1 MDELDK
7 IDLLQHQLFSSS
19 TRFTLIRPLGRGGM
33 GAVFE
38 ARDEERNRNVALK
51 VLANFGPKQLYLF
64 KQEFRSLSN
73 ILHPNLVPLHELLC
87 EKDLWFFTMDVV
99 SGDTFL
105 DHVRGGATDETADAT
120 DVEATLADLTVLPDA
135 QTDPATGALIAPR
148 VGPALNELDS
158 SATIR
163 LRQSLIGLTEGVM
176 ALHAAG
182 KLHRDL
188 KPSNVKV
195 EPDGRVVILDFGL
208 VTDVDLQRDGG
219 QINVISGTIP
229 YMSPEQGAG
238 ESLTHASDWYA
249 LGVMLY
255 EALAGRL
262 PYSGTVSEVLRVKQS
277 RDPLPVEELAE
288 DLPADLSSLCNAL
301 LNRVPERRPDGE
313 EILRRLGHS
322 SANAVESSSSFA
334 YRPVENLVGR
344 ERLLDDLHDSFMLA
358 KGGAPTLLH
367 VQGRSGMGKSA
378 LLQTFLAE
386 LSEQHAAIVL
396 PGRCYERESVPYK
409 ALDPVIDSLTRVLLS
424 FPSARVASI
433 LPRHVRAL
441 TRVFPVLAQV
451 NTLANAVRTTEPA
464 RDLREIRRRAF
475 IALREL
481 LGKLSQQLP
490 VVLHIDDMQ
499 WGDMD
504 SAMMLAEL
512 LRPPDAPPVLLILAY
527 RSENMEGSRVLG
539 ALGTIR
545 NGVERQTLEIG
556 PLSEGDAR
564 RLALRHLQEEPE
576 RADLATHIA
585 RESGGIPFFVE
596 ELARHA
602 SLVQFGVAEAMPSMD
617 GFTRHRVSRLSAP
630 ARILLEAVAVAG
642 QPVPQTIAF
651 QAAGLGEAPFEAVQ
665 ALRVARLVRTHGSGP
680 DDAVECY
687 HDRIREAVGDGLKP
701 DQRAGYHLRLAI
713 ALEPNG
719 DAEAEALSRHYREAG
734 ELRLAA
740 RYARVAAEQ
749 ATRALAFDRAAA
761 LYRSSLEMGSWESAD
776 ATSIQLD
783 LADVLASAGRGA
795 EAADAFLA
803 ASELTATQD
812 GWRYQLRAA
821 EQLLQSGHV
830 DRGRVHFGKAL
841 AHHGLTLPT
850 GQAAILAQY
859 LKLRARVRI
868 RGTKFTPTPEA
879 EIPRKLLER
888 IDACWSVALGLALV
902 EPVRAGIFQF
912 QALLL
917 ALKCGE
923 PHRVARCLAFEA
935 GYAAAFG
942 GSGYRRSNELM
953 EQAEAVARTVDDPH
967 ALAFVRVCSAISSFQ
982 QGEWK
987 RTLER
992 AEEAE
997 RICLRELKGASWALH
1012 TARVYQLAA
1021 QGWRGRF
1028 GQARSLIRELVSD
1041 AYTRND
1047 LHTANHT
1054 RAGSMLHI
1062 ELMNNDPVAAKRD
1075 IAECTA
1081 DLSQEGFTTLH
1092 MYALRSRICI
1102 ELYLGN
1108 GKEALAIAT
1117 DLQGRF
1123 QKAMI
1128 KRIALI
1134 GIYNLEMQTNARLC
1148 AAGAELSAADAAK
1161 AALANAATVRKTGL
1175 AWTRALAR
1183 LWESAAAAL
1192 QGNVAAAITQYGQ
1205 AADMFRDVDMLLYEN
1220 AARFRQ
1226 GEHMGGKEGQKL
1238 MDDASAALTAEGVVN
1253 PRGVMA
1259 MVAPPVSPP
1268 TT

>member
-1 MDELDK
+1 MGEADN
-7 IDLLQHQLFSSS
+7 IDLLQQRLFDSSA
-19 TRFTLIRPLGRGGM
+19 RFTLVRTLGRGGM

-38 ARDEERNRNVALK
+38 ARDAERNRIVALK

-73 ILHPNLVPLHELLC
+73 ILHANLVPLHELLC
-87 EKDLWFFTMDVV
+87 EDDLWFFTMDVV
-99 SGDTFL
+99 QGETFL
-105 DHVRGGATDETADAT
+105 DHVRGGKPEEST
-120 DVEATLADLTVLPDA
+120 EATLADATVEEDTVIPEAPTDLADVALVSA
-135 QTDPATGALIAPR
+135 Q
-148 VGPALNELDS
+148 VGPSLSELGPGS
-158 SATIR
+158 EER
-163 LRQSLIGLTEGVM
+163 LRQSLVGLTEGVM

-208 VTDVDLQRDGG
+208 VTDLDMQRDGG
-219 QINVISGTIP
+219 QINIVSGTIP

-238 ESLTHASDWYA
+238 APLTPASDWYA

-255 EALAGRL
+255 EALAGHL
-262 PYSGTVSEVLRVKQS
+262 PFSGSVSEVLRVKQS
-277 RDPLPVEELAE
+277 RDPLAVEELAAG
-288 DLPADLSSLCNAL
+288 LPADLADLCNAL
-301 LNRVPERRPDGE
+301 LNRDPSKRPEGE
-313 EILRRLGHS
+313 EILRRLGR
-322 SANAVESSSSFA
+322 SATAALESSSSFA
-334 YRPVENLVGR
+334 YRRVETLVGR
-344 ERLLDDLHDSFMLA
+344 ERLLDELHDSFMLA
-358 KGGAPTLLH
+358 RGGTPTLLH

-378 LLQTFLAE
+378 LMQAFLAK
-386 LSEQHAAIVL
+386 LTEQQSAIVL
-396 PGRCYERESVPYK
+396 SGRCYERESVPYK
-409 ALDPVIDSLTRVLLS
+409 ALDPVVDSLTRVLLS
-424 FPSARVASI
+424 FPSARVASV

-451 NTLANAVRTTEPA
+451 ETLANAVRTTEPT

-475 IALREL
+475 VALREL
-481 LGKLSQQLP
+481 LGRLAQQLP

-512 LRPPDAPPVLLILAY
+512 LRPPDAPPVLLILSY
-527 RSENMEGSRVLG
+527 RSENMEGSRVLS
-539 ALGTIR
+539 ALATIR
-545 NGVERQTLEIG
+545 GGVERRELEVG
-556 PLSEGDAR
+556 VLSENDAR
-564 RLALRHLQEEPE
+564 RLALRHLEEDPE
-576 RADLATHIA
+576 RAKLASYIA

-596 ELARHA
+596 ELSRHA
-602 SLVQFGVAEAMPSMD
+602 SLVQFDGVQARPSMD
-617 GFTRHRVSRLSAP
+617 GFTRHRVGRLSVP
-630 ARILLEAVAVAG
+630 ARTLLEAVAVAG

-651 QAAGLGEAPFEAVQ
+651 QAAGLAEAPFEAVQ
-665 ALRVARLVRTHGSGP
+665 ALRVARLVRTHGSGS
-680 DDAVECY
+680 DDNVECY
-687 HDRIREAVGDGLKP
+687 HDRIREAVGEGLKP
-701 DQRAGYHLRLAI
+701 DQKAGYHLRLAV
-713 ALEPNG
+713 ALEPGG
-719 DAEAEALSRHYREAG
+719 DAEAEALARHYREAG

-740 RYARVAAEQ
+740 RYARAAAEQ

-761 LYRSSLEMGSWESAD
+761 LYRSCLEMGDWDSTD

-795 EAADAFLA
+795 EASDAFLA

-812 GWRYQLRAA
+812 GWRHQLRAA

-830 DRGRVHFGKAL
+830 DRGRTHFGKAL
-841 AHHGLTLPT
+841 AHHGLAMPT
-850 GQAAILAQY
+850 GQAAVLAQY
-859 LKLRARVRI
+859 LKLRARVRM
-868 RGTKFTPTPEA
+868 RGTKFKPTPES
-879 EIPRKLLER
+879 EVPRKILDR

-953 EQAEAVARTVDDPH
+953 EQAEAVARTVEDPH
-967 ALAFVRVCSAISSFQ
+967 AMAFVRVCSAISAFQ
-982 QGEWK
+982 QGEWR

-1028 GQARSLIRELVSD
+1028 GQARHLIRELVSD

-1062 ELMNNDPVAAKRD
+1062 ELMNDDPVAAKRD
-1075 IAECTA
+1075 IAECTS

-1108 GKEALAIAT
+1108 SKEALALAEE
-1117 DLQGRF
+1117 LQKRF

-1134 GIYNLEMQTNARLC
+1134 GIYNLEMQTNPRLC
-1148 AAGAELSAADAAK
+1148 AAGVEIPAEEAARV
-1161 AALANAATVRKTGL
+1161 ALANAVTVRKTGL

-1183 LWESAAAAL
+1183 LWESAAAVL
-1192 QGNVAAAITQYGQ
+1192 QGRLDEAITQYGQ
-1205 AADMFRDVDMLLYEN
+1205 AADMFHDVDMLLYEN

-1226 GEHMGGKEGQKL
+1226 GQFQGGDQGQAL
-1238 MDDASAALTAEGVVN
+1238 MDRAIAALEAEEVAN
-1253 PRGVMA
+1253 PEGVMA
-1259 MVAPPVSPP
+1259 MVAPPVKPP
-1268 TT
+1268 N

>member
-1 MDELDK
+1 MVAPENMHS
-7 IDLLQHQLFSSS
+7 IQQHLFNSS
-19 TRFTLIRPLGRGGM
+19 TRFTLVRPLGRGGM

-73 ILHPNLVPLHELLC
+73 ILHANLVPLHELLC
-87 EKDLWFFTMDVV
+87 EKGLWFFTMDVV
-99 SGDTFL
+99 GGDTFL
-105 DHVRGGATDETADAT
+105 DHVRGEVFEDTGEPTEFDPTI
-120 DVEATLADLTVLPDA
+120 VEDTVIPDA
-135 QTDPATGALIAPR
+135 QTDPATGALVAPQ
-148 VGPALNELDS
+148 VGPSLSQLESGAES
-158 SATIR
+158 R
-163 LRQSLIGLTEGVM
+163 LRKSLVGLTEGVM

-195 EPDGRVVILDFGL
+195 EDNGQVVILDFGL
-208 VTDVDLQRDGG
+208 VTDLDVQRDGG
-219 QINVISGTIP
+219 QISIVSGTVP

-238 ESLTHASDWYA
+238 ESLTEASDWYA

-262 PYSGTVSEVLRVKQS
+262 PYSGSISEVLRVKQA
-277 RDPLPVEELAE
+277 RDALPVEEFAKGLPR
-288 DLPADLSSLCNAL
+288 DLTSLCNDL
-301 LNRVPERRPDGE
+301 LKRDPVLRPDGE
-313 EILRRLGHS
+313 GILRRLGHS
-322 SANAVESSSSFA
+322 AAAAMESSSSFA
-334 YRPVENLVGR
+334 YRRVDSLVGR
-344 ERLLDDLHDSFMLA
+344 ERLLDQLHDSFVSA
-358 KGGAPTLLH
+358 RSGSPTLLH

-386 LSEQHAAIVL
+386 LGEQRSAIIL
-396 PGRCYERESVPYK
+396 SGRCYERESVPYK
-409 ALDPVIDSLTRVLLS
+409 ALDPVVDSLTRVLLS
-424 FPSARVASI
+424 FPSARVASV

-451 NTLANAVRTTEPA
+451 KTLANAVRTSEPA

-481 LGKLSQQLP
+481 LGRLSQQLP

-512 LRPPDAPPVLLILAY
+512 VRPPDAPPVLLILSY
-527 RSENMEGSRVLG
+527 RSENMDGSRVLA
-539 ALGTIR
+539 ALATIR
-545 NGVERQTLEIG
+545 SGIERHEIEVG
-556 PLSEGDAR
+556 PLSKNDAR
-564 RLALRHLQEEPE
+564 RLALRHLQEGPE
-576 RADLATHIA
+576 RNELATHIA
-585 RESGGIPFFVE
+585 RESGGIPFFIE
-596 ELARHA
+596 ELARHV
-602 SLVQFGVAEAMPSMD
+602 SLVQFGTEALPSMD
-617 GFTRHRVSRLSAP
+617 GFTRHRVGRLSAP
-630 ARILLEAVAVAG
+630 ARTLLEAVAVAG
-642 QPVPQTIAF
+642 QPVSQTIAF
-651 QAAGLGEAPFEAVQ
+651 QAAGLTEAPFEAVH
-665 ALRVARLVRTHGSGP
+665 ALRVERLVRTHGGGAY
-680 DDAVECY
+680 DLVECF
-687 HDRIREAVGDGLKP
+687 HDRIREAVGEGLKA
-701 DQRAGYHLRLAI
+701 DQKAGYHLRLAV
-713 ALEPNG
+713 ALEPQG
-719 DAEAEALSRHYREAG
+719 DAEAESLARHYREAG
-734 ELRLAA
+734 ELRPAA
-740 RYARVAAEQ
+740 RYARAAAEQ

-761 LYRSSLEMGSWESAD
+761 LYRSSLEMGEWERSD
-776 ATSIQLD
+776 ATAIQLD
-783 LADVLASAGRGA
+783 LADVLSSAGRGS
-795 EAADAFLA
+795 EAADAFLE
-803 ASELTATQD
+803 ASELTTTQD

-830 DRGRVHFGKAL
+830 DRGRIHFGKAL
-841 AHHGLTLPT
+841 AHHGLAMPA

-859 LKLRARVRI
+859 LKLRARVRL
-868 RGTKFTPTPEA
+868 RGTKFTPTPES
-879 EIPRKLLER
+879 EVPRKILER

-912 QALLL
+912 RALLL

-935 GYAAAFG
+935 GHAAAFG

-953 EQAEAVARTVDDPH
+953 EQAEAVARTVDDPG
-967 ALAFVRVCSAISSFQ
+967 AIAFVRVCSAISSFQ
-982 QGEWK
+982 QGDWK

-997 RICLRELKGASWALH
+997 RICLRELTGASWTLH

-1021 QGWRGRF
+1021 QGWQGHF
-1028 GQARSLIRELVSD
+1028 GQARLLIRELVSD

-1062 ELMNNDPVAAKRD
+1062 ELMNDDPVAAKRD
-1075 IAECTA
+1075 IAECTS

-1108 GKEALAIAT
+1108 GGEALALAT
-1117 DLQGRF
+1117 ELQTRF

-1134 GIYNLEMQTNARLC
+1134 GIYNLEMQTNPRLC
-1148 AAGAELSAADAAK
+1148 AAGTDISAAEAAK
-1161 AALANAATVRKTGL
+1161 VALTNAATVRKVGL
-1175 AWTRALAR
+1175 AWTRALGR
-1183 LWESAAAAL
+1183 LWESAAAVL
-1192 QGNVAAAITQYGQ
+1192 QGKLDEATTQYGQ
-1205 AADMFRDVDMLLYEN
+1205 AADMFHDVDMLLYEN
-1220 AARFRQ
+1220 AARYRQ
-1226 GEHMGGKEGQKL
+1226 GELMGGTKGQTL
-1238 MDDASAALTAEGVVN
+1238 MDEAVKALQAEEVANPEGVM
-1253 PRGVMA
+1253 G
-1259 MVAPPVSPP
+1259 MVAPRVKAPAS
-1268 TT
+1268 

>member
-1 MDELDK
+1 MVAPENMESIQK
-7 IDLLQHQLFSSS
+7 HLFTSSA
-19 TRFTLIRPLGRGGM
+19 RFTLVRPLGRGGM

-73 ILHPNLVPLHELLC
+73 ILHANLVPLHELLC
-87 EKDLWFFTMDVV
+87 EQGLWFFTMEVV
-99 SGDTFL
+99 NGDTFL
-105 DHVRGGATDETADAT
+105 DHVRGGTTEESADHTDFEP
-120 DVEATLADLTVLPDA
+120 TVVDNTVNPDS
-135 QTDPATGALIAPR
+135 QTDPATGAIIAPR
-148 VGPALNELDS
+148 VGPALGELDS
-158 SATIR
+158 SAETR
-163 LRQSLIGLTEGVM
+163 LRESLVGLTEGVM

-195 EPDGRVVILDFGL
+195 EPDGKVVILDFGL
-208 VTDVDLQRDGG
+208 VTDLDVQRDGG
-219 QINVISGTIP
+219 QINIISGTVP

-238 ESLTHASDWYA
+238 ESLTPASDWYA

-262 PYSGTVSEVLRVKQS
+262 PYSGTISEVLRVKQD
-277 RDPLPVEELAE
+277 RDAIPVEELTT
-288 DLPADLSSLCNAL
+288 DLPTDLAALCNAL
-301 LNRVPERRPDGE
+301 LSRDPEARPDGE

-322 SANAVESSSSFA
+322 PAAAVESSFSFA
-334 YRPVENLVGR
+334 YRRVENLVGR
-344 ERLLDDLHDSFMLA
+344 ERLLDELHDAFMSA
-358 KGGAPTLLH
+358 RSGSPTLLH

-386 LSEQHAAIVL
+386 LAEQQSAIVL
-396 PGRCYERESVPYK
+396 SGRCYERESVPYK
-409 ALDPVIDSLTRVLLS
+409 ALDPLIDSLTRVLLT
-424 FPSARVASI
+424 FPSARVANV

-451 NTLANAVRTTEPA
+451 KTLANAVRTSEPA

-475 IALREL
+475 VALREL
-481 LGKLSQQLP
+481 LGRLAQQLP
-490 VVLHIDDMQ
+490 VILHIDDMQ

-512 LRPPDAPPVLLILAY
+512 LRPPDAPPVLLILSY
-527 RSENMEGSRVLG
+527 RSENMDNSRVLA

-545 NGVERQTLEIG
+545 SGVERLELEVG
-556 PLSEGDAR
+556 ALSENDAC
-564 RLALRHLQEEPE
+564 RLALQHLTEDPE
-576 RADLATHIA
+576 RAELASHIA
-585 RESGGIPFFVE
+585 RESGGIPFFIE
-596 ELARHA
+596 ELSRHA
-602 SLVQFGVAEAMPSMD
+602 SLVQFGSQALPSMD
-617 GFTRHRVSRLSAP
+617 GFTRHRVGRLSSP
-630 ARILLEAVAVAG
+630 ARTLLEAVAVAG
-642 QPVPQTIAF
+642 QPVPQNIVF
-651 QAAGLGEAPFEAVQ
+651 QAAGLSEAPFEAVQ
-665 ALRVARLVRTHGSGP
+665 ALRVARLVRTHGSGAE
-680 DDAVECY
+680 DLVECY
-687 HDRIREAVGDGLKP
+687 HDRIREAVGEGLKP
-701 DQRAGYHLRLAI
+701 DQRAGYHLRLAVAI
-713 ALEPNG
+713 EPQG

-740 RYARVAAEQ
+740 RYARSAAEQ

-761 LYRSSLEMGSWESAD
+761 LYRSCLEMGDWERSD
-776 ATSIQLD
+776 ATAIQLE
-783 LADVLASAGRGA
+783 LADVLASAGRGSEAA
-795 EAADAFLA
+795 EAFLK

-812 GWRYQLRAA
+812 GWRFQLRAA
-821 EQLLQSGHV
+821 EQLLQSGHI
-830 DRGRVHFGKAL
+830 DRGRIHFGKAL
-841 AHHGLTLPT
+841 EQHGLAMPT

-859 LKLRARVRI
+859 LRLRARVRL
-868 RGTKFTPTPEA
+868 RGTKFTPTPES
-879 EIPRKLLER
+879 EIPRKVLER

-912 QALLL
+912 RALLL

-923 PHRVARCLAFEA
+923 PRRVALCLAFEA

-942 GSGYRRSNELM
+942 GAGYRRSNELM
-953 EQAEAVARTVDDPH
+953 EQAEAVARTVDDPS
-967 ALAFVRVCSAISSFQ
+967 AIAFVRVCSAISSFQ
-982 QGEWK
+982 QGDWK

-997 RICLRELKGASWALH
+997 RICLRELKGASWSLH

-1028 GQARSLIRELVSD
+1028 GQARLLIRELVSD

-1062 ELMNNDPVAAKRD
+1062 ELMNDDPVAARRD
-1075 IAECTA
+1075 IAECTS

-1092 MYALRSRICI
+1092 MYAQRSRICI

-1108 GKEALAIAT
+1108 GKAALELAI
-1117 DLQGRF
+1117 DLQARF

-1134 GIYNLEMQTNARLC
+1134 GIYNLEMQTNPRLC
-1148 AAGAELSAADAAK
+1148 AAGQEISEAEAAK
-1161 AALANAATVRKTGL
+1161 AALANAASVRKVGL

-1183 LWESAAAAL
+1183 LWESAAAVL
-1192 QGNVAAAITQYGQ
+1192 QGNLDEAMTQYGQ
-1205 AADMFRDVDMLLYEN
+1205 AADMFHDVDMLLYEN

-1226 GEHMGGKEGQKL
+1226 GELMGGAEGQEL
-1238 MDDASAALTAEGVVN
+1238 MKNAIAALKAEEVAN
-1253 PRGVMA
+1253 PEGVMA

-1268 TT
+1268 SS